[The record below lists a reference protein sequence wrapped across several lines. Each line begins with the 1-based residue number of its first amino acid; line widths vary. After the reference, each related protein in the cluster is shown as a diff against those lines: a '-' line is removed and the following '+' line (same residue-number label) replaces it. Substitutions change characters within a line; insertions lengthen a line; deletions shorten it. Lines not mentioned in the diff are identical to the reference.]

1 MESSHSSEQLVNSR
15 SINERLGEVMERST
29 AAINDGT
36 VWSEDS
42 STIRAKNTTN
52 MPIKGFSKRRL
63 VKKSGDL
70 KVLAKNVPRK
80 TKLYLA
86 DIFTTM
92 IDLRWK
98 WVILI
103 FMTCYI
109 FSWTLFAF
117 IWWLIAILRGSSVC
131 VSKVDNWTAAFL
143 FSVETQE
150 TIGYGEKAI
159 TTKCPEAVIILQL
172 QSLVGLLIDA
182 FMLGLTFAKL
192 SRPRERMRTVVFSN
206 YAVIAPRDGKMCLML
221 RIGDIRK
228 SQIVDAS
235 VRLQLFRTWTTK
247 EGKEIPFY
255 QEDLKIC
262 YDWRNPDNDFRNEL
276 FLMLPMVIIHVIDE
290 KSPFYDFT
298 PEKLQ
303 ETEFEIVAVLDGV
316 VEATGLNTQPRT
328 SYLNSEI
335 LWGYDFFNMLE
346 KSQFSEN
353 GFYNVDFS
361 KLNDVH
367 VVEMLSY
374 SPREYYRQQQQIE
387 N

>member
-1 MESSHSSEQLVNSR
+1 
-15 SINERLGEVMERST
+15 
-29 AAINDGT
+29 
-36 VWSEDS
+36 
-42 STIRAKNTTN
+42 
-52 MPIKGFSKRRL
+52 
-63 VKKSGDL
+63 
-70 KVLAKNVPRK
+70 
-80 TKLYLA
+80 
-86 DIFTTM
+86 
-92 IDLRWK
+92 
-98 WVILI
+98 
-103 FMTCYI
+103 
-109 FSWTLFAF
+109 
-117 IWWLIAILRGSSVC
+117 
-131 VSKVDNWTAAFL
+131 
-143 FSVETQE
+143 
-150 TIGYGEKAI
+150 
-159 TTKCPEAVIILQL
+159 
-172 QSLVGLLIDA
+172 
-182 FMLGLTFAKL
+182 
-192 SRPRERMRTVVFSN
+192 
-206 YAVIAPRDGKMCLML
+206 ML

-367 VVEMLSY
+367 VVEMLSC

>member
-131 VSKVDNWTAAFL
+131 VSKVRVCL
-143 FSVETQE
+143 HMEQ
-150 TIGYGEKAI
+150 
-159 TTKCPEAVIILQL
+159 
-172 QSLVGLLIDA
+172 
-182 FMLGLTFAKL
+182 
-192 SRPRERMRTVVFSN
+192 R
-206 YAVIAPRDGKMCLML
+206 CLMYYMQYTL
-221 RIGDIRK
+221 GWTVGGGGGGGK
-228 SQIVDAS
+228 GGP
-235 VRLQLFRTWTTK
+235 RLQELVVASTCYFR
-247 EGKEIPFY
+247 
-255 QEDLKIC
+255 
-262 YDWRNPDNDFRNEL
+262 
-276 FLMLPMVIIHVIDE
+276 
-290 KSPFYDFT
+290 
-298 PEKLQ
+298 
-303 ETEFEIVAVLDGV
+303 AVL
-316 VEATGLNTQPRT
+316 
-328 SYLNSEI
+328 
-335 LWGYDFFNMLE
+335 
-346 KSQFSEN
+346 
-353 GFYNVDFS
+353 
-361 KLNDVH
+361 
-367 VVEMLSY
+367 
-374 SPREYYRQQQQIE
+374 
-387 N
+387 